1 MMDMRSKKIRDVWA
15 AESETRQMGAALKLS
30 MMRRKETKGW
40 VRHDGSRPS
49 LVDAPIAVGL
59 LCAWHSRP
67 VNMKQSLKEAYTTA
81 RRGLRWHLDG
91 LKS

>member
-1 MMDMRSKKIRDVWA
+1 
-15 AESETRQMGAALKLS
+15 MGAALKLS
-30 MMRRKETKGW
+30 MMRRKGTKGW

-49 LVDAPIAVGL
+49 LVESPIAVGL

-67 VNMKQSLKEAYTTA
+67 VKMKQSLKEAYTTA